1 MGLSNNMPKFNVW
14 AAFSVQCYLDVE
26 IEATDLN
33 DVISKITWSD
43 AEPDYDTV
51 DEHRIVAI
59 LDETDEIVAEAIYI
73 NP

>member
-1 MGLSNNMPKFNVW
+1 MPKFNVW
-14 AAFSVQCYLDVE
+14 AAFSVQYYLDVE
-26 IEATDLN
+26 IEATDLDDAIDQIKKN
-33 DVISKITWSD
+33 EDIWSD
-43 AEPDYDTV
+43 AEPDYETV

>member
-1 MGLSNNMPKFNVW
+1 MPKFNVW
-14 AAFSVQCYLDVE
+14 VAFSVQCYLDVE
-26 IEATDLN
+26 IEATDLDDAIDQIKRN
-33 DVISKITWSD
+33 EDMWSD
-43 AEPDYDTV
+43 AKPDYDTV